1 MESMRSFLTH
11 LTETEPPGGEHDE
24 QVWTWMKQV
33 RELAQDCSNCIDTY
47 RQHGDLAVRHPSW
60 SRGAGILQRYIY
72 WAPWMVEKL
81 LAQHYAAIWLRE
93 LKDRAHDVG
102 QRRLRYGV
110 EVPGKPSSKAAGGAP
125 SSVRSEEASP
135 STTSAT
141 TGAQAPDEEDE
152 DEEEE
157 EQQDQEYDS
166 VKSVGITGPSSSSSP
181 SLPSIAIVPPPPPRV
196 AQGGATEVVVAAGAN
211 ARDALASMETTHFD
225 RSVWINLQALHLH
238 RSWHQISTEAILCYI
253 LRECESLKKRGKD
266 HGQVNPKMEE
276 IEGNITKNSAAE
288 EEQEEKSK
296 GEAAYGNQTEDEI
309 PSTPDG
315 SMSRP
320 KLAPNGGQTKY
331 ESILREVFPLATS
344 KPHKVQE
351 GTTAVSSDSSSHV
364 VAAAAAAAAATAAA
378 ATTAATLEKVQI
390 EQIIDKA
397 KQDILQCILQELQ
410 QQLPEADKSLEENG
424 WREIRNAL
432 HQLSSS
438 GSAMVVTTPNIQKAK
453 EICCPQQEP
462 ITNSIAGLYYDT
474 LLKLT
479 RKRVNK
485 DVNQIFRDILDKC
498 YPSEF
503 CMKIFAHA
511 LYANPNRSKEDLR
524 KLLDSLDSNKSL
536 GIC

>member
-166 VKSVGITGPSSSSSP
+166 
-181 SLPSIAIVPPPPPRV
+181 AR
-196 AQGGATEVVVAAGAN
+196 AN

-266 HGQVNPKMEE
+266 HGQVDDRDDQWEAYYYYRWDILYDIHRDFYRQVNPKMEE

-320 KLAPNGGQTKY
+320 KLAPNGGQSKAIQINLYTC
-331 ESILREVFPLATS
+331 TS
-344 KPHKVQE
+344 P
-351 GTTAVSSDSSSHV
+351 
-364 VAAAAAAAAATAAA
+364 
-378 ATTAATLEKVQI
+378 
-390 EQIIDKA
+390 
-397 KQDILQCILQELQ
+397 
-410 QQLPEADKSLEENG
+410 
-424 WREIRNAL
+424 
-432 HQLSSS
+432 
-438 GSAMVVTTPNIQKAK
+438 
-453 EICCPQQEP
+453 
-462 ITNSIAGLYYDT
+462 
-474 LLKLT
+474 
-479 RKRVNK
+479 RK
-485 DVNQIFRDILDKC
+485 
-498 YPSEF
+498 
-503 CMKIFAHA
+503 
-511 LYANPNRSKEDLR
+511 
-524 KLLDSLDSNKSL
+524 
-536 GIC
+536 

>member
-166 VKSVGITGPSSSSSP
+166 ASSIIISAERRRRA
-181 SLPSIAIVPPPPPRV
+181 LEPR
-196 AQGGATEVVVAAGAN
+196 
-211 ARDALASMETTHFD
+211 
-225 RSVWINLQALHLH
+225 
-238 RSWHQISTEAILCYI
+238 
-253 LRECESLKKRGKD
+253 
-266 HGQVNPKMEE
+266 
-276 IEGNITKNSAAE
+276 
-288 EEQEEKSK
+288 
-296 GEAAYGNQTEDEI
+296 
-309 PSTPDG
+309 
-315 SMSRP
+315 
-320 KLAPNGGQTKY
+320 
-331 ESILREVFPLATS
+331 
-344 KPHKVQE
+344 
-351 GTTAVSSDSSSHV
+351 
-364 VAAAAAAAAATAAA
+364 
-378 ATTAATLEKVQI
+378 
-390 EQIIDKA
+390 
-397 KQDILQCILQELQ
+397 
-410 QQLPEADKSLEENG
+410 SLENFCADE
-424 WREIRNAL
+424 
-432 HQLSSS
+432 
-438 GSAMVVTTPNIQKAK
+438 
-453 EICCPQQEP
+453 
-462 ITNSIAGLYYDT
+462 
-474 LLKLT
+474 LT
-479 RKRVNK
+479 
-485 DVNQIFRDILDKC
+485 C
-498 YPSEF
+498 
-503 CMKIFAHA
+503 
-511 LYANPNRSKEDLR
+511 
-524 KLLDSLDSNKSL
+524 
-536 GIC
+536 